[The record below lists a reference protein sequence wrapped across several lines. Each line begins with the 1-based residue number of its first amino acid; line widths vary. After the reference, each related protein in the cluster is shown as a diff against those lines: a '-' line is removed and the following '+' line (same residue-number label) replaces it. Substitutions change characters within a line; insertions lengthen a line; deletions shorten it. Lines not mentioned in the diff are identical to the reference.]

1 MGELKVLF
9 LEIFIHCLNNG
20 TCNHAV
26 AYLWQGIARHRPYLT
41 FIMST
46 QPVVLG

>member
-20 TCNHAV
+20 TCNQWHIYGRA
-26 AYLWQGIARHRPYLT
+26 
-41 FIMST
+41 
-46 QPVVLG
+46 